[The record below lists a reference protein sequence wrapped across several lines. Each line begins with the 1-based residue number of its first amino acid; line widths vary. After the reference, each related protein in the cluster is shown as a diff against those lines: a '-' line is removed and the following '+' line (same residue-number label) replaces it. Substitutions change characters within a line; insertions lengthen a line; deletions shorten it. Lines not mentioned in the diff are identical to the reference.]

1 MELGAFALLSLLR
14 AVMSAAAAP
23 SADLPTDDEFRID
36 SLSPEA
42 PEEMKEPEEVQP
54 DGKVTL
60 AGLFSLQWA
69 EQELR
74 LGVVE
79 YLALGTIMLYLAV
92 YLRGRRRNYEIA
104 HTFIKGVHGL
114 FCTRFL

>member
-1 MELGAFALLSLLR
+1 MELGACALLFLLR
-14 AVMSAAAAP
+14 AVMSAAAAA

-36 SLSPEA
+36 SLSPEGQ
-42 PEEMKEPEEVQP
+42 EEMKEPEGVRP

-69 EQELR
+69 EQEVR
-74 LGVVE
+74 LGAVE
-79 YLALGTIMLYLAV
+79 YLALGIIILYIAV

-104 HTFIKGVHGL
+104 HTFIKGIHGL
-114 FCTRFL
+114 FCNRFL